1 MREPI
6 YSSRPDL
13 RKAAVVEQG
22 LSLIGSHGR
31 DVASTYMESAR
42 VPFSVIVRVLSE
54 PAWRR
59 RLVVP
64 PS

>member
-13 RKAAVVEQG
+13 RRAEIVEQG
-22 LSLIGSHGR
+22 IGLIATHGR
-31 DVASTYMESAR
+31 DVASAFLESANI
-42 VPFSVIVRVLSE
+42 PFSVIVRVLSE

-59 RLVVP
+59 RVVAQH
-64 PS
+64 